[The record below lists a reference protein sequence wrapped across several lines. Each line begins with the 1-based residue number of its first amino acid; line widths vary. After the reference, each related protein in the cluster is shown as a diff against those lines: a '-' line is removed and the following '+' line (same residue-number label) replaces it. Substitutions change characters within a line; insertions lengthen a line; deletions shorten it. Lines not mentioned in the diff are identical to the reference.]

1 MKILIVGGGTGGTI
15 LANHLSRRLGSEIR
29 AGKVELTLL
38 SASDRHM
45 YQPGLLYVAFG
56 QMTPDQLYR
65 DEASLLEP
73 EVDFHVD
80 PVEKFQLDQN
90 HVVTKSG
97 KSYAYDILVIATGSR
112 IVPEEVPGLSEGAE
126 TFYTEESAVRLHKR
140 LMEFQGGTVAMVVSI
155 PHKCPVAPVEAM
167 FMLHDFFKSRGIRDK
182 VTLRYQYPTNR
193 VHATANV
200 ARWAKPE
207 FDKAGI
213 EYETLFNLKL
223 VDPVTKIVY
232 SEEGTEVKYDLLIAV
247 PPHRGME
254 IIEQN
259 HLDQGGWIPT
269 DRFKLTMNG
278 RDNVYVIGDATNIPV
293 SKTGSAAHFES
304 EVLAANIVAR
314 IKTGTDS
321 PVREYDGKVY
331 CFIEAGFDRATY
343 NAFDYVNLPDLKPPS
358 KPIHWFKV
366 AYNQMY
372 WTSVRGLL

>member
-1 MKILIVGGGTGGTI
+1 MRILIIGGGTGGTI
-15 LANHLSRRLGSEIR
+15 LANNLARRLAGEIR
-29 AGKVELTLL
+29 AGKVRLTLL
-38 SASDRHM
+38 SASDKHM

-65 DEASLLEP
+65 DEASLLESS
-73 EVDFHVD
+73 VDFRVD
-80 PVEKFQLDQN
+80 PVTEFHLDRN
-90 HVVTKSG
+90 EVRTKSG
-97 KSYAYDILVIATGSR
+97 KIHEYDILAIATGAR
-112 IVPEEVPGLSEGAE
+112 IIPQEVPGMNEGAE
-126 TFYTEESAVRLHKR
+126 HFYTEEGAVRLHKR

-167 FMLHDFFKSRGIRDK
+167 FMLHDFFKARGIRDK
-182 VTLRYQYPTNR
+182 VKLQYNYPVNH

-213 EYETLFNLKL
+213 EYETLFNVKE
-223 VDPVTKIVY
+223 VDPVKKIVY
-232 SEEGTEVKYDLLIAV
+232 SEEGTECKYDLLIAI

-254 IIEQN
+254 TVEEN
-259 HLDQGGWIPT
+259 KLGQGGWIPT

-278 RDNVYVIGDATNIPV
+278 HDNVYVIGDATNIPV
-293 SKTGSAAHFES
+293 SKTGSAAHFEA
-304 EVLAANIVAR
+304 EVVAENIASV
-314 IKTGTDS
+314 IKTGV

-331 CFIEAGFDRATY
+331 CFIEAGYDRATY

-358 KPIHWFKV
+358 KSIQWFKV

-372 WTSVRGLL
+372 WTTVRGLL